1 MRGRTGKVYDRGV
14 HNVTSTSL
22 PAGKHQYRGGDNAH
36 SGTGEP
42 LWAFCGHEGWWGRS
56 TARESEHVPESVAFM
71 ISDHTAWQGVH
82 GWCTFLH
89 SRSLRSASVRSS
101 ESLSALWMQQIAID
115 TISIRDTLGPPSGN
129 GFNRERSTL
138 LASQL
143 AFEDHINL
151 ELTLT
156 ELNAEPPPRREPI
169 SIMYLAIA
177 TRWCPRRHAAEGGM
191 VCQDI
196 GNSHGTTS
204 AAPSGARLHMA

>member
-1 MRGRTGKVYDRGV
+1 MYRTQARNGTNPIHDVKLPTSEHEMEDPEGVPSMRGRTGKVYDRGV

-89 SRSLRSASVRSS
+89 SRSLRSASARSS

-115 TISIRDTLGPPSGN
+115 TISIRDTGLRRGTGSIGSG
-129 GFNRERSTL
+129 
-138 LASQL
+138 Q
-143 AFEDHINL
+143 
-151 ELTLT
+151 
-156 ELNAEPPPRREPI
+156 P
-169 SIMYLAIA
+169 Y
-177 TRWCPRRHAAEGGM
+177 
-191 VCQDI
+191 
-196 GNSHGTTS
+196 
-204 AAPSGARLHMA
+204 